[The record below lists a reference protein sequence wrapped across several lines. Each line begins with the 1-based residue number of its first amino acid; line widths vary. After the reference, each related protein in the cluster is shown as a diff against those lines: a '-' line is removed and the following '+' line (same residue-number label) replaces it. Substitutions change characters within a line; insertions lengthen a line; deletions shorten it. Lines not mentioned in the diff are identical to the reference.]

1 MSLKLNEK
9 YNGFTLEKSEELMS
23 IGSKGYLFRHE
34 KSGARLVFIENDD
47 NNKVFSVAF
56 KTTPKDNTGVP
67 HILEHSVL
75 NGSIKYP
82 IKDPFNELVK
92 GSLNTFLNAMT
103 FSDKTM
109 YPVASCNDK
118 DFSNLCDVYMD
129 SVFNPRIYE
138 TPETFYQ
145 EGWRYEMFDK
155 DDELK
160 INGIVYNEMKG
171 AFSDPEQVLMRY
183 GQNVLFPDN
192 TYGYESGGDPVA
204 IPDLTYEAFLGFHK
218 KLYHP
223 SNSYILLYGNL
234 DIEEKLAWLNDEYLK
249 KYDRITIDSNI
260 EAQKPFTE
268 QKYKEIEISVSENE
282 SLEDKSILSYNF
294 VCGDALNTVE
304 TTAMEVLEYVLL
316 GSQGAELK
324 QALMDAKIGKSV
336 YGYFDGE
343 VLQPNLKIIAQN
355 ADKSKVEE
363 FKSIIDKKLLEIA
376 QRGIDKKLLKAAIN
390 RFEFRSREAD
400 FGRAPKGLVYG
411 IQMMG
416 TWLYDDNRPFDYL
429 DIDKIFG
436 QLKEKVSSDYFE
448 NLIKKFLIGNAHSAI
463 VVAVPKVNLSKENDD
478 KLAAKLAEYKSSLS
492 EEEIQKIVDLNL
504 NLREYQNS
512 GDTEEA
518 LATMPVLHRED
529 IKKEAEPLINREI
542 KFADVDGLLHETN
555 TNDITYIKMLF
566 DIKKLNL
573 KATAYVKLVSLLLT
587 ALNTDKNTYSEL
599 STEIN
604 INSGGINF
612 STLHL
617 PDRKANDDYIAKF
630 TVNAKMFPDK
640 ITRVFELIDEIIFTS
655 DFADV
660 KRLKEL
666 IAEQKSNIEGEFIRA
681 GHLLAMT
688 RSASNYSTVAN
699 YMDATNGIYFYN
711 FLCEIIE
718 KLDTNPDEIIADLRD
733 VMKNILT
740 KENMLVSVTCA
751 NQNDEIKTIT
761 QSLEKITSKLLDFPE
776 NNYPIDLNMEKKKE
790 AFTSSGKVQYVAMT
804 GNIEKNGSKSSG
816 AIKVLTAIL
825 GKDFLYN
832 NIRVQGG
839 AYGAIAIVRNDT
851 DICFSSY
858 RDPNLTNTID
868 VYKNMYEYILS
879 LNLSDAE
886 LTKYI
891 IGTFAGIDIPMTP
904 REKGEN
910 SLIAYLIHKSFDD
923 IQRNRDEMLNVNID
937 DLKACADLI
946 KNIIAENN
954 LCVVGGEEVIN
965 ESKDLFDEIKP
976 LLK

>member
-1 MSLKLNEK
+1 MNLKLNEK
-9 YNGFTLEKSEELMS
+9 YNGFILKKSEELSS
-23 IGSKGYLFRHE
+23 IGSKGYLFKHE

-47 NNKVFSVAF
+47 SNKVFSVAF

-75 NGSIKYP
+75 NGSKKYP

-109 YPVASCNDK
+109 YPVASCNNK
-118 DFSNLCDVYMD
+118 DFANLCDVYMD

-155 DDELK
+155 NDELK

-183 GQNVLFPDN
+183 GQNILFPDN
-192 TYGYESGGDPVA
+192 TYGYESGGDPVS
-204 IPDLTYEAFLGFHK
+204 IPDLSYEAFLGFHK
-218 KLYHP
+218 RLYHP
-223 SNSYILLYGNL
+223 SNSYMLLYGNL
-234 DIEEKLAWLNDEYLK
+234 DIEEKLKWLNDEYLVN
-249 KYDRITIDSNI
+249 YDKLDIDSNI
-260 EAQKPFTE
+260 EMQKPFTE

-282 SLEDKSILSYNF
+282 SIADKSILSYNF
-294 VCGDALNTVE
+294 VCGEALNTVE

-324 QALMDAKIGKSV
+324 QALIEAEIGKSV

-343 VLQPNLKIIAQN
+343 ILQPNLKIIAQN
-355 ADKSKVEE
+355 ADKSKIDE
-363 FKSIIDKKLLEIA
+363 FKSIIDTKLVEISE
-376 QRGIDKKLLKAAIN
+376 RGIDKKILRAAIN

-429 DIDKIFG
+429 NIDKIFG
-436 QLKEKVSSDYFE
+436 ELKEKVDGNYFE
-448 NLIKKFLIGNAHSAI
+448 ALIKKYLLGNPHSAI

-478 KLAAKLAEYKSSLS
+478 KLAEKLAEYKASLS
-492 EEEIQKIVDLNL
+492 EDEIQKIVDLNV
-504 NLREYQNS
+504 NLREYQNTD
-512 GDTEEA
+512 DTEEA
-518 LATMPVLHRED
+518 LASMPVLNRED
-529 IKKEAEPLINREI
+529 IKKDAEKLINEELKLGDI
-542 KFADVDGLLHETN
+542 KALLHETN
-555 TNDITYIKMLF
+555 TNNITYIKMLF
-566 DIKKLNL
+566 DIKKFNL
-573 KATAYVKLVSLLLT
+573 KSTAYAKLVSLLLT
-587 ALNTDKNTYSEL
+587 AINTEKNTYSEL

-617 PDRKANDDYIAKF
+617 PDRKNSEDYVAKF

-640 ITRVFELIDEIIFTS
+640 IERVFELIDEILFTS
-655 DFADV
+655 NFDDV

-666 IAEQKSNIEGEFIRA
+666 ISEQKSAIEGEFIRA

-688 RSASNYSTVAN
+688 RSASNYSAVAK

-718 KLDTNPDEIIADLRD
+718 KLDSNPEEIISELKKTIQTLL
-733 VMKNILT
+733 V
-740 KENMLVSVTCA
+740 KENLLISVTTA
-751 NQNDEIKTIT
+751 NANEEVKKVEKCMEAIENKLSVKCSEIFENDLVI
-761 QSLEKITSKLLDFPE
+761 
-776 NNYPIDLNMEKKKE
+776 EKKKE
-790 AFTSSGKVQYVAMT
+790 GFTSSGKVQYVAMT
-804 GNIEKNGSKSSG
+804 GNIQNHGRKPSG
-816 AIKVLTAIL
+816 AIKVLIAIL

-839 AYGAIAIVRNDT
+839 AYGAMAIVRNDN

-868 VYKNMYEYILS
+868 VYKNMYDYIKKLDLS
-879 LNLSDAE
+879 NED

-891 IGTFAGIDIPMTP
+891 IGTFSGMDIPMTP

-910 SLIAYLIHKSFDD
+910 SLIAHLVNKSFEE
-923 IQRNRDEMLNVNID
+923 IQNNRNEMLNVTLDEIKD
-937 DLKACADLI
+937 YADLI
-946 KNIIAENN
+946 KDIIDENN
-954 LCVVGGEEVIN
+954 LCVAGGEEIIN